1 MSFDDR
7 QHFARHFHDD
17 GVRVAV
23 RHQPGERPAA
33 GHAIAARVVD
43 DDEVDAARLFELG
56 ADARAGAAAD
66 DRLAA
71 FDAFAESGQN
81 FVA

>member
-1 MSFDDR
+1 MR
-7 QHFARHFHDD
+7 V
-17 GVRVAV
+17 GVAV

-43 DDEVDAARLFELG
+43 DDEVDAAGFFELG
-56 ADARAGAAAD
+56 ADAGAGAAAD

-71 FDAFAESGQN
+71 FDALSQAGQN
-81 FVA
+81 FVTREDHAIPY